1 MPRQAE
7 VEDGKE
13 AGRLSVAS
21 GMVTV
26 LLGLAA
32 QAALA
37 SAPVPSNVEG
47 PLNPNAHALF
57 ERDPQLKA
65 WALRL
70 FDGNGDGWLTL
81 YEAQPALAAFKE
93 IADADRDGRVTTY
106 EYARAKEF
114 IIARWAVR

>member
-1 MPRQAE
+1 MPRPPE
-7 VEDGKE
+7 VEQGKE

-21 GMVTV
+21 GMMTV

-37 SAPVPSNVEG
+37 SAPVPNKVEG
-47 PLNPNAHALF
+47 PINPHANDLF
-57 ERDPQLKA
+57 DRDPQLKA
-65 WALRL
+65 WAVQL

-81 YEAQPALAAFKE
+81 FEAQPALVMFKD
-93 IADADRDGRVTTY
+93 IADADRDGRITTY

-114 IIARWAVR
+114 VIARWAVR